1 MHNLRMA
8 TPRHLL
14 VDPDQ
19 PLCYHLVSR
28 CVRRGWLCGFDPVSR
43 RHFSHRKRWITE
55 RLDQLGAAFAVDIYA
70 YAIMDNHF
78 HLVVYYDPQAPHR
91 WTDEEVVERWLNVCP
106 PKRADRSLDDELKT
120 NLTQAFLCD
129 PARVEQLRSKL
140 GSLSLFMK
148 LLKQPIARRANLEDE
163 CCGHFFEQRF
173 YSGALL
179 SERAVLA
186 AMAYVDLNP
195 VRARIARTIAES
207 KHTSIHA
214 RLAPLDEADVLTAYL
229 APIVSGVDG
238 DSAVQIGLSNVRLS
252 DYIDSLE
259 VLTQAR
265 RHSWVPAKLHKWRD
279 QVAALKKRQRV
290 FGPIERI
297 QSWIE
302 QRGLQLREL
311 PLP

>member
-1 MHNLRMA
+1 MA
-8 TPRHLL
+8 TPRYLL

-28 CVRRGWLCGFDPVSR
+28 CVRRGWLCGFDPVSGR
-43 RHFSHRKRWITE
+43 NFTHRKRWLTE
-55 RLDQLGAAFAVDIYA
+55 RLEQLGAAFSVDIYA
-70 YAIMDNHF
+70 YAIMANHF
-78 HLVVYYDPQAPHR
+78 HLVVYYDPKAPHR
-91 WTDEEVVERWLNVCP
+91 WSDADVVERWLNVCP
-106 PKRADRSLDDELKT
+106 PKRADGAPNDELRSLRA
-120 NLTQAFLCD
+120 QALLSD

-163 CCGHFFEQRF
+163 CSGHFFEQRF

-195 VRARIARTIAES
+195 VRARIARTIAGS

-214 RLAPLDEADVLTAYL
+214 RLARLDDADILTAYL
-229 APIVSGVDG
+229 APVISGLDG
-238 DSAVQIGLSNVRLS
+238 DSAEQIGLSQVRLS
-252 DYIDSLE
+252 DYIDSLDA
-259 VLTQAR
+259 LTPAGRPRWAQ
-265 RHSWVPAKLHKWRD
+265 AKLHEWRD
-279 QVAALKKRQRV
+279 QVATLKKRQRV
-290 FGPIERI
+290 FGPIDAI

-302 QRGLQLREL
+302 QRGFQLREL